1 MRPALLNAPFARNL
15 AAYGASEVAAKASRI
30 FVVMAVARSL
40 GAEEIGIAAA
50 AMAASDILKSLT
62 ENGIG
67 QRLIAA
73 RESDLAGLARTAL
86 RLFWVW
92 AIALFII
99 QLALG
104 AALALASGDVM
115 LLILVA
121 VLAGEFLF
129 MPAGLVQAALAMRAG
144 KLKQTAAIAG
154 GQVVGANLLTAVL
167 VLVWPSPLAL
177 VLPKLLSAPIWLIS
191 MRRLHPWRAD
201 RSARFAPIRPF
212 IGFGAPVLGVEVVK
226 ALRLHADKL
235 LVGALLGPEALG
247 LYFMAFNAGLG
258 LANSFSFAFASVLF
272 PHLATAEDRAG
283 ALKQAFLMG
292 AGVIA
297 PVVVLQA
304 LAAPYY
310 VPILFG
316 DGWDGVSDI
325 VSILCLAAIPGV
337 IWTSAAGWLRA
348 TGRPGIEFKTT
359 LGLTAA
365 LLVNTALMAP
375 FGLTAIAIGYLVTA
389 TVTQLIASL
398 PALGAAFSPRMQEV

>member
-1 MRPALLNAPFARNL
+1 MLRSHLTGPFAKNI
-15 AAYGASEVAAKASRI
+15 AAYGASEVAAKLSRI

-62 ENGIG
+62 ENGVG

-73 RESDLAGLARTAL
+73 REGDLAALCRTAL
-86 RLFWVW
+86 RLFWLW
-92 AIALFII
+92 ALGLFAV

-104 AALALASGDVM
+104 ATLAWLSGDPM
-115 LLILVA
+115 LLLLVA

-129 MPAGLVQAALAMRAG
+129 MPAGLVQTALAMRAG

-154 GQVVGANLLTAVL
+154 AQVVGANVLTVLL

-177 VLPKLLSAPIWLIS
+177 VLPKLLSAPIWLIA
-191 MRRLHPWRAD
+191 MRRLHPWTPD
-201 RSARFAPIRPF
+201 RGQPPAPLRPF
-212 IGFGAPVLGVEVVK
+212 LRFGAPVLGVEVVK

-258 LANSFSFAFASVLF
+258 LANSFSFAYASVLF
-272 PHLATAEDRAG
+272 PHLVTADSRTQ
-283 ALKQAFLMG
+283 ALRQAFGLG
-292 AGVIA
+292 IGVIA
-297 PVVVLQA
+297 PVVVLQS

-316 DGWDGVSDI
+316 PDWAHLSGI
-325 VSILCLAAIPGV
+325 VSLLCLAAIPGIV
-337 IWTSAAGWLRA
+337 WTTAAGWLRA
-348 TGRPGIEFKTT
+348 ETRPGAEFRATVLMAT
-359 LGLTAA
+359 A
-365 LLVNTALMAP
+365 LLGSTAVMAP
-375 FGLTAIAIGYLVTA
+375 HGLAAIATGYLITA
-389 TVTQLIASL
+389 TLTQLALSL
-398 PALGAAFSPRMQEV
+398 PALVAAFAPRAQEV